1 MVLFFAFG
9 LPRNQPVIVDGIRLG
24 HHLGLTLINTDKD
37 WATAIRLHELDP
49 SFHPKKICLIASF
62 HPCPTVSI
70 DGLAGIRDA
79 ERTVLISYNPILVE
93 NATDSL
99 CR

>member
-1 MVLFFAFG
+1 MVLFSPLD
-9 LPRNQPVIVDGIRLG
+9 LPQNQPVIVDGIRHG
-24 HHLGLTLINTDKD
+24 HHLGLINTDKD

-70 DGLAGIRDA
+70 DGMAGIQDA
-79 ERTVLISYNPILVE
+79 ERTVLISYTPIVVA
-93 NATDSL
+93 NATDSFY
-99 CR
+99 R